1 LSSIA
6 REDED
11 ASREASSRSAPGR
24 VREAAGAALKLVA
37 FLFLRTDTHAYCGS
51 LAFFALVGFYPF
63 CAALLWI
70 AQYRLQW
77 AEAVNVIH
85 QTLNEY
91 YPEAP
96 AFLLRNLE
104 LSVQQHG
111 ATWPPSAIGWILL
124 GAAGIFIPLEN
135 AFNQIWG
142 AREHRPYWKNQ
153 CVGLA
158 LTTSCCAL
166 AVLFVAATAMLQRAL
181 STLPQSSLLEGGEF
195 LALRALALCFSVVV
209 VFLFYKFL
217 PNVSVSARS
226 AWLAAVF
233 AGIVADGVRGLYHVV
248 LPRLDLRAQQG
259 PFYVSLSFVLLA
271 YSEAFVLLA
280 GAYLAARAHPS
291 PD

>member
-1 LSSIA
+1 LSSA
-6 REDED
+6 TRGDE
-11 ASREASSRSAPGR
+11 AGSEQNLRGAPGR
-24 VREAAGAALKLVA
+24 LREAVGGALQLVA

-63 CAALLWI
+63 CAVLLWI

-77 AEAVNVIH
+77 GEAVNVIH

-91 YPEAP
+91 YPQAP

-104 LSVQQHG
+104 LTVQQHG
-111 ATWPPSAIGWILL
+111 PSWPPSAIAWILL

-142 AREHRPYWKNQ
+142 VPKHRPYWRNQ

-158 LTTSCCAL
+158 LTTACGVL
-166 AVLFVAATAMLQRAL
+166 AVLFVASTAVLQRAL
-181 STLPQSSLLEGGEF
+181 GALPQSSLLEGGEF
-195 LALRALALCFSVVV
+195 LALRALAVCFSIVV

-217 PNVSVSARS
+217 PNTFIPART
-226 AWLAAVF
+226 AWFAAVF
-233 AGIVADGVRGLYHVV
+233 AGVVAEGVRGAYHVV
-248 LPRLDLRAQQG
+248 LPRLDLRTQQG

-271 YSEAFVLLA
+271 YCEAFVLLA
-280 GAYLAARAHPS
+280 GAYLAARAHRS
-291 PD
+291 RD